1 MKKYLIFILLFLT
14 YGCGYSTIYKDVQK
28 KNFEIKIINSEGNKE
43 INNIIKNHVK
53 LVSTPNS
60 KNLININLET
70 NYEKITISKDAT
82 GVATNYKLDIEI
94 NFKLN
99 LNGKNYNINFEDSLK
114 VQSNSNSY
122 EQLNYEKS
130 IKENFARLAVNELM
144 IKLVSLNDN

>member
-43 INNIIKNHVK
+43 INNIIKNQVK
-53 LVSTPNS
+53 LVSTANS